1 MANLLIC
8 SLNLT
13 TQSICVLVG
22 KVENQFPERGRSATL
37 DVVDRDSR
45 EGHAILAFIVSLG
58 EPMTDLNSLALFAKV
73 VEAGSFSEAARR
85 LKMPISTVSR
95 RIAELEDQL
104 GVRLL
109 ERSTRNLRLTE
120 LGAEV
125 LEHAVR
131 SAELNEAVENVVSNR
146 LSDVS
151 GTLKLSAPP
160 SVSDT
165 LLTPLVTA
173 FQASYPNV
181 RVQILVTERLVDL
194 IAEGVDLA
202 FRLGTLKDS
211 CLVARRVLTYR
222 HQLVASPSYLKTCKP
237 PKEPRDLF
245 DHRLLTFSHWKPENS
260 WTFVHKNGMD
270 KETLTFQPHFSMN
283 DYTGLAPALA
293 AGAGI
298 GDLPPVVQPR
308 LIREGRLVEVIPDW
322 RFRTYDLSLVQIGN
336 RHITKPCRLFKDL
349 AVQMAPSLFPDLP
362 T

>member
-1 MANLLIC
+1 
-8 SLNLT
+8 
-13 TQSICVLVG
+13 
-22 KVENQFPERGRSATL
+22 
-37 DVVDRDSR
+37 
-45 EGHAILAFIVSLG
+45 
-58 EPMTDLNSLALFAKV
+58 MTDLNSLALFAKV

-131 SAELNEAVENVVSNR
+131 SAELNEAVESVVSNR

-165 LLTPLVTA
+165 LLTPLVNA

-237 PKEPRDLF
+237 PREPRDLL

-260 WTFVHKNGMD
+260 WTFVHKNGMN

-298 GDLPPVVQPR
+298 GELPPVVQPG

-322 RFRTYDLSLVQIGN
+322 RFRTYDLSLVQVGN

-362 T
+362 R

>member
-1 MANLLIC
+1 
-8 SLNLT
+8 
-13 TQSICVLVG
+13 
-22 KVENQFPERGRSATL
+22 
-37 DVVDRDSR
+37 
-45 EGHAILAFIVSLG
+45 
-58 EPMTDLNSLALFAKV
+58 MTDLNSLALFAKV

-85 LKMPISTVSR
+85 LKIPISTVSR

-104 GVRLL
+104 GVRLF

-131 SAELNEAVENVVSNR
+131 SAELNDAVESVVSNR

-173 FQASYPNV
+173 FQASHPNV

-237 PKEPRDLF
+237 PKGPQDLL

-270 KETLTFQPHFSMN
+270 KETVTFQPHFSMN

-308 LIREGRLVEVIPDW
+308 LIREGHLVEVMPDW